1 MRDNN
6 NLFWFGFLIEFVFI
20 LAIVKLV
27 DLGSKSNDKL
37 DAERNRLRR
46 DYERLQQAFQQKA
59 ELTQESFRLQAL
71 QRRSEQLA
79 QEASLQPEALSSEHI
94 QRQQALQQEND
105 RLTQECAQLRQALQQ
120 QEAMRTTAMRHSLF
134 KQLQTLFTHYPSI
147 NKIIEAKPDLPA
159 KSIAPLFAPLEN
171 LMQSWGYSQIGT
183 AWEQVAYEPKLH
195 QPDSPDIEVGELVY
209 VRFVGYRDGDT
220 VLSPAKVSRT
230 LTKAI
235 GA

>member
-1 MRDNN
+1 
-6 NLFWFGFLIEFVFI
+6 LIEFVFI

-59 ELTQESFRLQAL
+59 ELTQESLRLQEL

-79 QEASLQPEALSSEHI
+79 QEASLQSEALSSEHV

-105 RLTQECAQLRQALQQ
+105 RLTQECSQLRQALQQ
-120 QEAMRTTAMRHSLF
+120 QEAMRTTAMRHALF

-159 KSIAPLFAPLEN
+159 KNIAPLFVPLES
-171 LMQSWGYSQIGT
+171 LMQSWGYGQIGT
-183 AWEQVAYEPKLH
+183 AWEQVAYDPKLH

-209 VRFVGYRDGDT
+209 VRFIGYRDGDT
-220 VLSPAKVSRT
+220 ILSPAKVSRT
-230 LTKAI
+230 LTKVI